1 MVSWSPVLDR
11 GDGVWLGVID
21 GNGLG
26 VGTRESV
33 SKRISVGNYVPLW
46 PLLEGGLDETLALV
60 TVNWGDLSASGLD
73 SPESLLQLV
82 VGSAIDG
89 DRPYWTELSV
99 RWLSGM
105 ATTESFDRAF
115 VEDSL
120 RRVMESSLASQSVR
134 HQARR
139 VLRSMGS

>member
-1 MVSWSPVLDR
+1 MDR

-26 VGTRESV
+26 VGSRESV
-33 SKRISVGNYVPLW
+33 SRRITADSYVPLW
-46 PLLEGGLDETLALV
+46 PLLEGGLDDTLALV
-60 TVNWGDLSASGLD
+60 TVNWGYLSASGLE

-89 DRPYWTELSV
+89 GRPYWTKLSV
-99 RWLSGM
+99 CWLSGM
-105 ATTESFDRAF
+105 ATTEAFDRAF

-134 HQARR
+134 HEARR